1 MHQPS
6 VVVLLEVSRGRIE
19 EEKYFPINTIE
30 GNMSLLETKTNDVKD
45 SNPLRE
51 EKHTMTFVPAEMEEE
66 TGDIGVFLRLSI
78 DYQTTMNERMELF
91 KRDVGREKE

>member
-1 MHQPS
+1 
-6 VVVLLEVSRGRIE
+6 
-19 EEKYFPINTIE
+19 
-30 GNMSLLETKTNDVKD
+30 
-45 SNPLRE
+45 
-51 EKHTMTFVPAEMEEE
+51 MEEE